1 MLHRGKVQIY
11 KIERK
16 KWMKGT
22 LLVVQR
28 LKFHTSNARGKG
40 LIVGWGTKISH
51 FLFMANQFKSV
62 QCLLCACVQCLEMY
76 TACTCVIGFL
86 SLPSFYLLFHS
97 LTLPCTFLRAQ
108 CVRNP
113 SLMRETP
120 VSFLD
125 QEDLLKK
132 G

>member
-40 LIVGWGTKISH
+40 LILGWGTKISH
-51 FLFMANQFKSV
+51 FLFLANQFKSV
-62 QCLLCACVQCLEMY
+62 RCLLCACVQRLGNVHCMHMRDWFPFPAL
-76 TACTCVIGFL
+76 ILSFI
-86 SLPSFYLLFHS
+86 SLPNSPLHFSESSVCKESVFNAGD
-97 LTLPCTFLRAQ
+97 PGFIPR
-108 CVRNP
+108 
-113 SLMRETP
+113 
-120 VSFLD
+120 
-125 QEDLLKK
+125 
-132 G
+132 